1 VELHKTVLEV
11 FAPIIM
17 LAGRPRKADPFAL
30 YELARHVYGEL
41 KTLQDGLGSRII
53 LDRPELERLMKKVEE
68 FSQLSAKALTRLE
81 ALVDHDIRLGFIA
94 PNERDRE
101 LNQIRESIEFNRRF
115 AGSEHATDLSQKLVR
130 IPGEPEVLDKLLNA
144 KRPDQ
149 IKKICADAFATYVE
163 ETMPGEV
170 VEARRPNWPISQF
183 SRLPECLSQY
193 AAEFIGA
200 KNDPRFPK
208 SGRPTSRQK
217 QMWFLS
223 RALAGAVHGLSTRTS
238 INLIGSVRP
247 DEISVLTKISKRSRK
262 PKKAKGDHA
271 Q

>member
-1 VELHKTVLEV
+1 M
-11 FAPIIM
+11 P
-17 LAGRPRKADPFAL
+17 AGRPQKIDSFTL
-30 YELARHVYGEL
+30 YELARHFYGEL
-41 KTLQDGLGSRII
+41 KTLQDGLGSRIV
-53 LDRPELERLMKKVEE
+53 LDRPKLERLMKRVEVA
-68 FSQLSAKALTRLE
+68 SQLGAEALTRFE
-81 ALVDHDIRLGFIA
+81 ELVDQDIRRGFIA
-94 PNERDRE
+94 PNERDRQ

-115 AGSEHATDLSQKLVR
+115 AGSEHAADLSQKLVP

-170 VEARRPNWPISQF
+170 VEVRRPNWPISQF
-183 SRLPECLSQY
+183 SRLPDCLSQY
-193 AAEFIGA
+193 ATEFIDA

-223 RALAGAVHGLSTRTS
+223 RALAGAIHGLSTRTS

-247 DEISVLTKISKRSRK
+247 DEISVLTKISKRTRK

-271 Q
+271 